1 MAFQPLTMPLTTG
14 SATIPVAIS
23 LGEAV
28 LLAARLL
35 FCIGIQV
42 LWNGAREL
50 LLELLRATA

>member
-14 SATIPVAIS
+14 PATIPVAIS

-35 FCIGIQV
+35 FCIGIQPV
-42 LWNGAREL
+42 WNCASES
-50 LLELLRATA
+50 LLE

>member
-1 MAFQPLTMPLTTG
+1 VGGTGTTIIARLSAF
-14 SATIPVAIS
+14 
-23 LGEAV
+23 
-28 LLAARLL
+28 LL